1 MSYIEITLSEFY
13 KFRDNI
19 WGDAFIVIEE
29 IEEDIQSL
37 FYIDNDTFLL
47 WCLG

>member
-1 MSYIEITLSEFY
+1 MEITLSEFC

-19 WGDAFIVIEE
+19 WWDAFIVVQQ

-37 FYIDNDTFLL
+37 FYIDNDALLL